1 MAYIYYREKW
11 KARVG
16 NILEEFVEKIE
27 KEGKPKF
34 DWTKVVDWS
43 RAKVYDLSQPLCN
56 LTPPFPTYP
65 PFEFKW
71 IKVITEHGVQAQY
84 IMTPLHIGTHMD
96 GPLHFDPAGLD
107 IGSIPIEYWI
117 GEGIIIDISDMVSDL
132 DIYTSEMLEKRAKE
146 YNLEIKEGDIIV
158 IHTGYSKYAWY
169 QPTADTVRYMLK
181 HPGPMKEFAD
191 WLLSKKIKW
200 TAVDAVSQDHPL
212 NTVIR
217 KVRPDIVEEFK
228 KKFGKP
234 VEEVMPW
241 PENFQLMHV
250 YLFPKGVLHVENA
263 GGEIDKVLNR
273 RCVISCFPFKF
284 LGGESAFC
292 RLVAICTDEEKK

>member
-1 MAYIYYREKW
+1 MSYLYYREKW

-16 NILEEFVEKIE
+16 NILEEFIAKIE
-27 KEGKPKF
+27 KEGKPLY
-34 DWTKVVDWS
+34 DWAKVIDWS
-43 RAKVYDLSQPLCN
+43 KAKIYDLSQPLSN

-71 IKVITEHGVQAQY
+71 IKVLPEHGVQAQY

-96 GPLHFDPAGLD
+96 GPLHFDPAGVD

-117 GEGIIIDISDMVSDL
+117 GEGVIVDISDMVEDL
-132 DIYTSEMLEKRAKE
+132 SIYTSEMIEKRLKE
-146 YNLEIKEGDIIV
+146 YNLSLKPYDILV
-158 IHTGYSKYAWY
+158 IHTGYHRYAWY

-191 WLLSKKIKW
+191 WLIKNKIRW

-217 KVRPDIVEEFK
+217 KVRPDIAEEFK
-228 KKFGKP
+228 KKFGRP
-234 VEEVMPW
+234 VDEVMPW
-241 PENFQLMHV
+241 PENFQLMHT
-250 YLFPKGVLHVENA
+250 YLFPKGILHVENA
-263 GGEIDKVLNR
+263 GGEIEKVLNR
-273 RCVISCFPFKF
+273 RCIIAAPPFKF

-292 RLVAICTDEEKK
+292 RLFAICSD